1 MAAIHRAFPYGLDAL
16 SRFVRVLACVLLGLC
31 LVPRGAA
38 QIETNPDA
46 ESEESDEEI
55 EEIVVV
61 SDPRSLI
68 QRSMHGSTSLVD
80 AETINLVGATHPNEI
95 FSRIP
100 GVWVVRGSGQ
110 EHLTAIRSAVL
121 AGAGACGAF
130 LFLEDNVPVRPMGFC
145 NVNGLFE
152 LNTELADE
160 IEVLRGPA
168 GPLYGGNALHGVI
181 NIRSFLDLNSTSQL
195 GLEVGPY
202 DFSKIHG
209 DFRRR
214 DYGVK
219 FLSTSTN
226 GFRDSTGYNQQK
238 VNAHSRYEYGNW
250 DVTHSGSLTLLNQE
264 TGGYVRGYKA
274 YDHSDLRISNPNPEA
289 FRDAKSVRLTSHWT
303 STTNFGELYLGPY
316 LRRSS
321 MKFLQH
327 FLPGQPFEK
336 NSQTSTG
343 AVVQWSRKLGASNL
357 SVGAQIEGMKA
368 SLLQIQENET
378 SGSAFLMATRPKGI
392 HYNYEVSSLS
402 GALFNNLTYSPN
414 RNGEVSQSLRIEVVT
429 YDYINEHLIGNT
441 KDDGT
446 RCGFGGCL
454 YSRPSNRTDDFAN
467 VAARFGYKHLIAKH
481 TYVWGL
487 VGWGYRPP
495 QTTELYR
502 LQRGQSVADLS
513 SEKLRSLE
521 TGIQIRHSQVSL
533 VISAYT
539 ETNHDLIFRD
549 AEGLNVS
556 DGEIASHGLEFD
568 FSWTASKR
576 NRFSLTGT
584 LASHNYGFTRDA
596 ARGESIVDGAEVDSA
611 PSFMANARWR
621 FQAFPSALFEM
632 EVNRVGSHHIDAAN
646 TANYDGHTIVN
657 ARVNWQYSQKWR
669 MSMRLINALDIAYA
683 DRADYAFGSYR
694 YFPGY
699 PRQLFLGIA
708 YSIAP

>member
-1 MAAIHRAFPYGLDAL
+1 MDSL
-16 SRFVRVLACVLLGLC
+16 SRPTRVLACLTLGFCLL
-31 LVPRGAA
+31 PNSAA
-38 QIETNPDA
+38 QLQPTSDA

-55 EEIVVV
+55 EEIVLV

-68 QRSMHGSTSLVD
+68 QRSAHGSTSLVD
-80 AETINLVGATHPNEI
+80 AETIDLVGASHPNEI

-110 EHLTAIRSAVL
+110 EHLTGIRSAVL

-130 LFLEDNVPVRPMGFC
+130 LFLEDNVPVRPVGFC

-168 GPLYGGNALHGVI
+168 SPLYGGNALHGVI
-181 NIRSFLDLNSTSQL
+181 NVRSFLDLTSASQL

-202 DFSKIHG
+202 DFSKVHG
-209 DFRRR
+209 DFHRG
-214 DYGVK
+214 DYRIK

-238 VNAHSRYEYGNW
+238 VNAHSRYEYGIW
-250 DVTHSGSLTLLNQE
+250 DVTHSASLTLLNQE

-274 YDHSDLRISNPNPEA
+274 YDDSFLRLSNPNPEA
-289 FRDAKSVRLTSHWT
+289 FRDAKSFRLASHWT
-303 STTNFGELYLGPY
+303 STTNLGDLYLGPY
-316 LRRSS
+316 LRRST

-336 NSQTSTG
+336 NSQTSSG
-343 AVVQWSRKLGASNL
+343 AVVQWSRALGPSNL
-357 SVGAQIEGMKA
+357 TIGTQVESMSA

-378 SGSAFLMATRPKGI
+378 SGSAFLVATRPTGI
-392 HYNYEVSSLS
+392 HYNYKVSSLT

-414 RNGEVSQSLRIEVVT
+414 QNGEFSQSLRLEVVS
-429 YDYINEHLIGNT
+429 YDYDNEHLVGNT
-441 KDDGT
+441 RDDGT
-446 RCGFGGCL
+446 PCAFGGCL
-454 YSRPSNRTDDFAN
+454 YSRPADRTDDFAN
-467 VAARFGYKHLIAKH
+467 VAARLGYKHLIAEK
-481 TYVWGL
+481 TFVWGL

-521 TGIQIRHSQVSL
+521 AGFEIQRSRVSF
-533 VISAYT
+533 VFSAYS

-556 DGEIASHGLEFD
+556 DGKIASEGLEFD
-568 FSWTASKR
+568 LSWRPGERSQLH
-576 NRFSLTGT
+576 LTGT
-584 LASHNYGFTRDA
+584 LASHKYRFTRDV
-596 ARGESIVDGAEVDSA
+596 ARGERIVDGAEVDSA
-611 PSFMANARWR
+611 PKIMANVRWSYR
-621 FQAFPSALFEM
+621 AAPSVLFELEM
-632 EVNRVGSHHIDAAN
+632 NRVGSHHINAAN
-646 TANYDGHTIVN
+646 SASYEGHTLVN
-657 ARVNWQYSQKWR
+657 ARMNWNFREQWR
-669 MSMRLINALDIAYA
+669 ISMRLINAFDLAYA
-683 DRADYAFGSYR
+683 DRADFAFGSYR

-699 PRQLFLGIA
+699 PRQLFIGIA
-708 YSIAP
+708 YSFAPLGN